1 MGLFGRLKRKEIKG
15 IDDSEYLTLREERR
29 IARENNRIIRRFE
42 REKARRNVSE
52 SEYLTTMR
60 DP

>member
-15 IDDSEYLTLREERR
+15 IDDSEYLTLREER

-42 REKARRNVSE
+42 RRKPGVTSVSRNI
-52 SEYLTTMR
+52 
-60 DP
+60 